1 MSDLFEQ
8 ATRQQLR
15 FQLPQG
21 ELSVEQLWEFKPVK
35 VQGKVVDSLA
45 IYETYLQKEVA
56 EFGVFTRR
64 SSTTRTSAQKE
75 IELKLAIV
83 TYILD
88 VKDKEAQEAKD
99 DASKKAFNEGILTR
113 IAKKQDAQLDDLS
126 IEDLQKLMK

>member
-75 IELKLAIV
+75 TELKLAIV

-99 DASKKAFNEGILTR
+99 DANKKAFNEGILTR